1 MKPKQMAPLI
11 LIAIIWGG
19 YYVASQQTVNRMAEP
34 GQMSQFPTGIVI
46 RFLVMILLTFI
57 MLGRGELKLLLKVE
71 GILPRLL
78 LIGLLGFLLDLTAFI
93 GLSLSPAG
101 SGTALLKC
109 DIIFVNLISMI
120 IYKTRFKIS
129 DWICMIVMLFVVFI
143 VMGVD
148 FAHFSVGNVGTIFF
162 ILSALFVSINAFV
175 IKSVQLDKKN
185 PAKDNVIAF
194 YNNFVTMVLFFIAAL
209 IHGDL
214 NLLGKLTTDT
224 GLLIAAVC
232 AGLGQ
237 TGIYL
242 VYYYDLRRFPVWIV
256 KVFLLLM
263 PIVSTLIAFVLFDER
278 MSVNQYIGMAIV
290 LLGALGVLL
299 LQKRKSDQGEDV
311 MGGH

>member
-1 MKPKQMAPLI
+1 MKPKKVAPL
-11 LIAIIWGG
+11 LLLAVIWGC
-19 YYVASQQTVNRMAEP
+19 YYVASQQTIKGMAEP
-34 GQMSQFPTGIVI
+34 GRMSQFPTGIII
-46 RFLVMILLTFI
+46 RFITMILLFFI
-57 MLGRGELKLLLKVE
+57 MWKRDELKLLLKVE

-78 LIGLLGFLLDLTAFI
+78 LIGVLGFLLDLTAFI

-109 DIIFVNLISMI
+109 DIIFVNLISMF
-120 IYKTRFKIS
+120 IYKTKFKKM
-129 DWICMIVMLFVVFI
+129 DWVFVLVMLFGVFM

-148 FAHFSVGNVGTIFF
+148 FGHFSFGDVGNIFF

-185 PAKDNVIAF
+185 PAADNVIAF
-194 YNNFVTMVLFFIAAL
+194 YNNIVTMIFFTIAAF
-209 IHGDL
+209 IHGDFM
-214 NLLGKLTTDT
+214 LLGKLGTDS
-224 GLLIAAVC
+224 GLLIAALC

-263 PIVSTLIAFVLFDER
+263 PIVSTVVSFALFGEK
-278 MSVNQYIGMAIV
+278 MKLNQYIGMIVV
-290 LLGALGVLL
+290 LLGAFGILM
-299 LQKRKSDQGEDV
+299 LQKKKSESGEDALA
-311 MGGH
+311 GH

>member
-1 MKPKQMAPLI
+1 M
-11 LIAIIWGG
+11 
-19 YYVASQQTVNRMAEP
+19 
-34 GQMSQFPTGIVI
+34 
-46 RFLVMILLTFI
+46 
-57 MLGRGELKLLLKVE
+57 
-71 GILPRLL
+71 
-78 LIGLLGFLLDLTAFI
+78 
-93 GLSLSPAG
+93 
-101 SGTALLKC
+101 
-109 DIIFVNLISMI
+109 
-120 IYKTRFKIS
+120 
-129 DWICMIVMLFVVFI
+129 
-143 VMGVD
+143 
-148 FAHFSVGNVGTIFF
+148 
-162 ILSALFVSINAFV
+162 
-175 IKSVQLDKKN
+175 
-185 PAKDNVIAF
+185 
-194 YNNFVTMVLFFIAAL
+194 

>member
-11 LIAIIWGG
+11 LIAVIWGG

-34 GQMSQFPTGIVI
+34 GHMSQFPTGIII
-46 RFLVMILLTFI
+46 RFIVMILLFFI
-57 MLGRGELKLLLKVE
+57 MLKKDELKLLLKVE

-129 DWICMIVMLFVVFI
+129 DWICMIVMLFGVFL

-148 FAHFSVGNVGTIFF
+148 FSNFSIGNVGTIFF

-185 PAKDNVIAF
+185 PAKDNVVAF
-194 YNNFVTMVLFFIAAL
+194 YNNIVTMILFTIAAV
-209 IHGDL
+209 IHGDFG
-214 NLLGKLTTDT
+214 LLGKLTADT
-224 GLLIAAVC
+224 GLLTAALC

-263 PIVSTLIAFVLFDER
+263 PLVSTLIAFVLFGET
-278 MSVNQYIGMAIV
+278 MTANQYIGMAVV
-290 LLGALGVLL
+290 LAGALGVLL
-299 LQKRKSDQGEDV
+299 LQKKKSEKGENV
-311 MGGH
+311 MAGH